1 MSAARSAKA
10 ALAGALGA
18 LGVTGAVLAAR
29 RRAPVILRYHRV
41 HPDGYE
47 PPYELGISRS
57 VFEAQLDYLS
67 REGTVVSLA
76 DVCAGLF
83 AGRPLPDRAV
93 ALTFDDGY
101 RDNYTQALPAL
112 RARGLPA
119 TVFVTA
125 GHLDS
130 GRRFWWDDVAGA
142 AFAAAPGEYT
152 LDLGRGPEPVW
163 LDGGPARRRLVDRVC
178 ARAKALPHVEARAW
192 LSKLGATF
200 GGAPDEERSVL
211 SWQEAREMAAAGIE
225 IGSHTLDHPVL
236 SRLEPGEAERQVV
249 ASRRLIE
256 ERLGKAV
263 RFFAYPNG
271 TREDFTPEV
280 ERAVRQAGYQ
290 AALTTIEGRPRPS
303 SDPFKLERVAVSAGM
318 CTDGEG
324 RFCEALFASEIS
336 GMMGALLLRGRRR
349 AH

>member
-1 MSAARSAKA
+1 MSAARTAKT

-29 RRAPVILRYHRV
+29 RHAPVILRYHRI
-41 HPDGYE
+41 HPDGVE
-47 PPYELGISRS
+47 PAYELGITRP

-67 REGTVVSLA
+67 REGSVVSLA

-83 AGRPLPDRAV
+83 DGRPLPDRAV

-101 RDNYTQALPAL
+101 RDNYTQAFPAL

-119 TVFVTA
+119 TVFVTG

-130 GRRFWWDDVAGA
+130 GRRFWWDELAGA
-142 AFAAAPGEYT
+142 AFAAAPGEHT
-152 LDLGRGPEPVW
+152 LDLGRGPEPVR
-163 LDGGPARRRLVDRVC
+163 LDGGHSRRRLVDRVC
-178 ARAKALPHVEARAW
+178 ARAKALPDAEARAW
-192 LSKLGATF
+192 LADLGAAL

-211 SWQEAREMAAAGIE
+211 SWREAQEMAAAGIE

-236 SRLEPGEAERQVV
+236 SRLELVEVERQVV

-256 ERLGKAV
+256 ERLGKPV

-290 AALTTIEGRPRPS
+290 AALTTIEGRPGPF

-318 CTDGEG
+318 CTDGDG
-324 RFCEALFASEIS
+324 LFCEALFASEIS